1 MMAFQELLMASG
13 KVTRDF
19 RIPITDDNWREKERQ
34 GGGECACIVCKGT
47 Y

>member
-13 KVTRDF
+13 KITRDF
-19 RIPITDDNWREKERQ
+19 RVPIADDNWREGDRRENMSN
-34 GGGECACIVCKGT
+34 GT